1 MKCEKC
7 GYSNS
12 EYDIICENCGAPLNI
27 ENNIELQKKYNNKQR
42 AIDIEKIV
50 PDNTELVFNRTKKKV
65 SYMLIFLFIIFMF
78 GTIVLIGYLY
88 NDSKQNDTINQLNDF
103 LNTNKLGIIYIGNDS
118 DINSKL
124 EEYKDKYNVNYKY
137 FNTKKINRIKKK
149 KIKNKLKVK
158 NINNTI
164 FILENDKVKNHINI
178 KENIDEF
185 LQKNEVIPK
194 YIGDAKKVVN
204 DYDKALLSDE
214 PLVMYIA
221 NNKNESNE
229 EHQKNISKFCE
240 EYEINYIFIEG
251 YYLAD
256 NQKLKLLNKINYSEI
271 HDELIIIVDER
282 KVLKVTETVPNDKKD
297 YFEII
302 SSYGIIDE
310 RSAREFDR
318 ANLKEFNTLISNKEK
333 NVILIENNDC
343 TYCEK
348 LKPIVGKIALKNNF
362 KVYSIVLDD
371 SNKDSIEG
379 KLKEIGFSEEKIV
392 PPLVIVTE
400 DSHLLD
406 YVVGL
411 SDKNIYVDKFT
422 QLGIIR

>member
-12 EYDIICENCGAPLNI
+12 EYDIICEECGAPLNI
-27 ENNIELQKKYNNKQR
+27 ENNIELQKKYNNKQK
-42 AIDIEKIV
+42 AIDIERIV

-65 SYMLIFLFIIFMF
+65 SYMLIILFILFIFGIIF
-78 GTIVLIGYLY
+78 FIGYIY
-88 NDSKQNDTINQLNDF
+88 NDSKQNDIMNQLNDF
-103 LNTNKLGIIYIGNDS
+103 LVTNKLGVIYIGNDS
-118 DINSKL
+118 EIKNKLNEYTDI
-124 EEYKDKYNVNYKY
+124 YNLNYKY
-137 FNTKKINRIKKK
+137 FDSKKINRIKKQ

-164 FILENDKVKNHINI
+164 FVLKDNKVIDSTNNKDEIDKL
-178 KENIDEF
+178 
-185 LQKNEVIPK
+185 LQKNNVLPK
-194 YIGDAKKVVN
+194 YLGDAKKVVEN
-204 DYDKALLSDE
+204 CDKSLLSDE

-221 NNKNESNE
+221 NNKNDSNE
-229 EHQKNISKFCE
+229 EHQKKISEFCE
-240 EYEINYIFIEG
+240 EYDINYTFIEG
-251 YYLAD
+251 YYLTD
-256 NQKLKLLNKINYSEI
+256 IQKLKLLNKINYSEI
-271 HDELIIIVDER
+271 HDELIIIIDER
-282 KVLKVTETVPNDKKD
+282 KVLKVTETVPNDKKE

-318 ANLKEFNTLISNKEK
+318 VNLKEFNTLISNKDK

-362 KVYSIVLDD
+362 KVYSVVLDE
-371 SNKDSIEG
+371 SNKDSIEV
-379 KLKEIGFSEEKIV
+379 KLKEIGFNEEKVV
-392 PPLVIVTE
+392 PPLVLVIQ
-400 DSHLLD
+400 DNHLLD
-406 YVVGL
+406 YIVGL

-422 QLGIIR
+422 ELGIIR

>member
-12 EYDIICENCGAPLNI
+12 EYDIICEECGAPLNI
-27 ENNIELQKKYNNKQR
+27 ENNIELQKKYNNKQK

-50 PDNTELVFNRTKKKV
+50 PDNTELVFNSTKKKV
-65 SYMLIFLFIIFMF
+65 SYMLIILFILFIFGIIF
-78 GTIVLIGYLY
+78 LIGYIY
-88 NDSKQNDTINQLNDF
+88 NDSKQNNVINQLNDF
-103 LNTNKLGIIYIGNDS
+103 LATNKLGIIYIGNDTE
-118 DINSKL
+118 INNKL
-124 EEYKDKYNVNYKY
+124 DEYKDKYNINYRY
-137 FNTKKINRIKKK
+137 FDSKKINRIKKQ

-164 FILENDKVKNHINI
+164 FVLENTKVKDYTS
-178 KENIDEF
+178 KKDEIDKF
-185 LQKNEVIPK
+185 LQKNDIIPK
-194 YIGDAKKVVN
+194 YIGDAKKVIS
-204 DYDKALLSDE
+204 DYDTALLSDE

-221 NNKNESNE
+221 NNKNESNV
-229 EHQKNISKFCE
+229 EHQKKISEFCK
-240 EYEINYIFIEG
+240 EYEINYTFIEG
-251 YYLAD
+251 YYLTD

-271 HDELIIIVDER
+271 HDELIIIIDER
-282 KVLKVTETVPNDKKD
+282 KVLKVTETVPNDDKT

-318 ANLKEFNTLISNKEK
+318 VDLKEFNTLISNKEK
-333 NVILIENNDC
+333 QVILIENKDC

-371 SNKDSIEG
+371 DNKDSIE
-379 KLKEIGFSEEKIV
+379 KKVKEIGFSDEKIV

-400 DSHLLD
+400 DNHLLD
-406 YVVGL
+406 YVIGL

-422 QLGIIR
+422 ELGIIR